1 MQRAYDELKN
11 DGFEIVAVDLME
23 EREKVQAF
31 VDEYKLNFP
40 VLLDI
45 KGSVGAR
52 YGIQSIPTTYLIDRR
67 GFIFGRMIGTRERD
81 TKEVLAVFKEI
92 LKKER

>member
-1 MQRAYDELKN
+1 
-11 DGFEIVAVDLME
+11 
-23 EREKVQAF
+23 

-52 YGIQSIPTTYLIDRR
+52 YGIQNIPTTYLIDRR
-67 GFIFGRMIGTRERD
+67 NFIFGRMIGTREWD